1 MFKQL
6 RKHNNKYNTT
16 MNIDDKLKN
25 LKPSDTPLLV
35 IGYIILG
42 MFLLIP
48 LSHANDNEVLLDQ
61 EGDNVVIDI
70 AQGGNDNKVDVKLG
84 LVTGDTYNMF
94 SAVQIGN
101 DNSVYFSVGGN
112 NNDIHL
118 VQEGKNNDIGWTD
131 SWGSGYSWGGDLD
144 GNNNDIEIRQKC
156 SFSTCNANDVQFHIQ
171 GNNNDVLFGQG
182 YYLSSTDDTTFD
194 YDNYEPGG
202 NFLRLDIHGSNN
214 DFSGSQKMDSS
225 GTNHSMTVNL
235 YSNSNDVFAQQWAN
249 GNKTLTLTT
258 NNDSNIVDIEQ
269 KGSGAHSATVVLNGS
284 YSTTLDLLQQGTTA
298 QGYSLTQTC
307 ATLGG
312 CSISVTQE

>member
-1 MFKQL
+1 
-6 RKHNNKYNTT
+6 
-16 MNIDDKLKN
+16 MNIDDKLN
-25 LKPSDTPLLV
+25 NMKPKDTPLLV
-35 IGYIILG
+35 LGYIILG

-48 LSHANDNEVLLDQ
+48 LGAKAGNENDVMITQTGN
-61 EGDNVVIDI
+61 NVAIDI
-70 AQGGNDNKVDVKLG
+70 AQGGYDNSVDVKLG
-84 LVTGDTYNMF
+84 LVTSDTYNTF
-94 SAVQIGN
+94 SVVQAGN

-112 NNDIHL
+112 NNTIYL
-118 VQEGKNNDIGWTD
+118 QQEGKNNDIGWTD
-131 SWGSGYSWGGDLD
+131 AWGSGYSWGGDLD

-269 KGSGAHSATVVLNGS
+269 KSSGAHSATISLDGTNP
-284 YSTTLDLLQQGTTA
+284 TTLDLLQQGTTN
-298 QGYSLTQTC
+298 QSYTLTQSCVTV
-307 ATLGG
+307 GG
-312 CSISVTQE
+312 CSISVTQD

>member
-1 MFKQL
+1 
-6 RKHNNKYNTT
+6 
-16 MNIDDKLKN
+16 MNIDDKLN
-25 LKPSDTPLLV
+25 NMKPKDTPLLV
-35 IGYIILG
+35 LGYIILG

-48 LSHANDNEVLLDQ
+48 LGAKAGNENDVMITQTGN
-61 EGDNVVIDI
+61 NVAIDI
-70 AQGGNDNKVDVKLG
+70 AQGGYDNSVDVKLG
-84 LVTGDTYNMF
+84 LVTSDTYNTF
-94 SAVQIGN
+94 SVVQAGN

-112 NNDIHL
+112 NNTIYL
-118 VQEGKNNDIGWTD
+118 QQEGKNNDIGWTD
-131 SWGSGYSWGGDLD
+131 AWGSGYSWGGDLD
-144 GNNNDIEIRQKC
+144 GNNNNIEIRQKC

-202 NFLRLDIHGSNN
+202 NFLRLDIHGDNN

-269 KGSGAHSATVVLNGS
+269 KSSGAHSATISLDGTNP
-284 YSTTLDLLQQGTTA
+284 TTLDLLQQGTTN
-298 QGYSLTQTC
+298 QSYTLTQSCVTV
-307 ATLGG
+307 GG
-312 CSISVTQE
+312 CSISVTQD

>member
-1 MFKQL
+1 
-6 RKHNNKYNTT
+6 
-16 MNIDDKLKN
+16 MNIDDKLN
-25 LKPSDTPLLV
+25 NMKPKDTPLLV
-35 IGYIILG
+35 LGYIILG

-48 LSHANDNEVLLDQ
+48 LGAKAGNENDVMITQTGN
-61 EGDNVVIDI
+61 NVAIDI
-70 AQGGNDNKVDVKLG
+70 AQGGYDNSVDVKLG
-84 LVTGDTYNMF
+84 LVTSDTYNTF
-94 SAVQIGN
+94 SVVQAGN

-112 NNDIHL
+112 NNTIYL
-118 VQEGKNNDIGWTD
+118 QQEGKNNDIGWTD
-131 SWGSGYSWGGDLD
+131 AWGSGYSWGGDLD

-156 SFSTCNANDVQFHIQ
+156 SFSTCNANDAQFHIS

-225 GTNHSMTVNL
+225 STNHSMTVNL

-269 KGSGAHSATVVLNGS
+269 NSTGAHSATISLDGTNP
-284 YSTTLDLLQQGTTA
+284 TTLDLLQQGTTN
-298 QGYSLTQTC
+298 QSYTLTQSCVTV
-307 ATLGG
+307 GG
-312 CSISVTQE
+312 CSISITQGD

>member
-1 MFKQL
+1 
-6 RKHNNKYNTT
+6 
-16 MNIDDKLKN
+16 MNIDDKLN
-25 LKPSDTPLLV
+25 NMKPKDTPLLV
-35 IGYIILG
+35 LGYIILG

-48 LSHANDNEVLLDQ
+48 LGAQAGNENDVMITQTGN
-61 EGDNVVIDI
+61 NVAIDI
-70 AQGGNDNKVDVKLG
+70 AQGGYDNSVDVKLG
-84 LVTGDTYNMF
+84 LVTSDTYNTF
-94 SAVQIGN
+94 SVVQVGN

-112 NNDIHL
+112 NNTIYL
-118 VQEGKNNDIGWTD
+118 QQEGKNNDIGWTD
-131 SWGSGYSWGGDLD
+131 AWGSGYSWGGDLD

-156 SFSTCNANDVQFHIQ
+156 SFSTCNANDAQFHIS

-225 GTNHSMTVNL
+225 STNHSMTVNL

-249 GNKTLTLTT
+249 GNKTLNLTI

-269 KGSGAHSATVVLNGS
+269 KSAGAHSATISLDGTNP
-284 YSTTLDLLQQGTTA
+284 TTLDLLQQGTTN
-298 QGYSLTQTC
+298 QSYTLTQSCVTV
-307 ATLGG
+307 GG
-312 CSISVTQE
+312 CSISITQGD

>member
-118 VQEGKNNDIGWTD
+118 VQEGNNNDIGWTD

-144 GNNNDIEIRQKC
+144 GNNNNLHYDQRC
-156 SFSTCNANDVQFHIQ
+156 SYASCQRSFIGQHIQ
-171 GNNNDVLFGQG
+171 GNSNNVRWGQG
-182 YYLSSTDDTTFD
+182 VKLDNSADTSFYYDGM
-194 YDNYEPGG
+194 EEGG
-202 NFLRLDIHGSNN
+202 KTAIIDIHGDSNSL
-214 DFSGSQKMDSS
+214 SGWQASS
-225 GTNHSMTVNL
+225 GAGTHSATIYL
-235 YSNSNDVFAQQWAN
+235 YSDSNAAYIEQRGN
-249 GNKTLTLTT
+249 GNKTLNLTT
-258 NNDSNIVDIEQ
+258 YNDSNAISIVQ
-269 KGSGAHSATVVLNGS
+269 KDNAAHTATVVLNGS